1 MALQERLASMP
12 VIGTAMAVQKRTKRD
27 AADQFAAAVA
37 FFGFVSLFPLIAI
50 AVTVATLT
58 ISDPDQVIS
67 SIQAAIPG
75 LGSEALAD
83 SFDAVRDNAGTTGL
97 IGGVLLLF
105 TGLRVTHAL
114 QTATRFVLDL
124 PLADAN
130 TVLLRL
136 WQLGSLV
143 ILGLLAI
150 GGVSANAFAT
160 SVLTSGLGDQ
170 FGPLVGVLTHVV
182 AAVLDILLFWVA
194 YRIYSMGS
202 ALGWRQLLPGAIL
215 GGIGWTILKAVGGT
229 YAARQGSA
237 ASAVIAGVIGVLLVF
252 YLAGRL
258 YVYGAELSAELAGV
272 GEESE
277 SADAS
282 VADAGSRSE
291 PDTSPPVRS
300 EDTSQDRDAPDEGR
314 RPEPVGVGAPDDSS
328 LADRF
333 RDRGRLQE
341 SGAAGPGPG
350 REVVPWQ
357 EPTRAPL
364 QDRRTRQVAAFAS
377 SALAVVT
384 AGLLGRRS

>member
-58 ISDPDQVIS
+58 ISDPEQVIS
-67 SIQAAIPG
+67 SIQTAIPG
-75 LGSEALAD
+75 LGSEALTE
-83 SFDAVRDNAGTTGL
+83 SFDSVRDNAGTTGL
-97 IGGVLLLF
+97 IGGVVLLF
-105 TGLRVTHAL
+105 TGLRVTNAL

-124 PLADAN
+124 PLAEAN
-130 TVLLRL
+130 TVMLRL
-136 WQLGSLV
+136 WQLASLA

-202 ALGWRQLLPGAIL
+202 TLGWRQLLPGAIL
-215 GGIGWTILKAVGGT
+215 GGIGWSVLKAVSGA

-237 ASAVIAGVIGVLLVF
+237 AGAVIAGVIGVLLVF

-272 GEESE
+272 GEEGE
-277 SADAS
+277 SADAT
-282 VADAGSRSE
+282 VADTGSE
-291 PDTSPPVRS
+291 PDTSPSVRT
-300 EDTSQDRDAPDEGR
+300 EPTTQDRDDGEEGPP
-314 RPEPVGVGAPDDSS
+314 PEPVAVGATDDSS

-357 EPTRAPL
+357 EPTRSPL
-364 QDRRTRQVAAFAS
+364 QDRRNRQVAAFAS